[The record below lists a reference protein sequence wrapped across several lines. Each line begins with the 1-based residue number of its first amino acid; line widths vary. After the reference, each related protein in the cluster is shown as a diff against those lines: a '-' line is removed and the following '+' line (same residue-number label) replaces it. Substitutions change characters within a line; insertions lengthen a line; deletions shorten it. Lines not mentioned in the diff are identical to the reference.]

1 MGTSILSPSGV
12 KEFYDRFGARQD
24 RQAFYEDRALEDL
37 LVHADLPQARTIVEL
52 GCGTG
57 RLAKQILALSPHAT
71 YQGFEVS
78 ITMLKFARQALATFD
93 ARTSLHQLDPG
104 TVRLPV
110 PDRSVDRL
118 ISTYV
123 LDLLAP
129 GDIATFFQ
137 DALRILTP
145 GGRLCLVSLT
155 RGTSLLSRFIA
166 GVWSAIYNWRPA
178 LVGGC
183 RPIELLEYCG
193 PASWAIVRVHTIV
206 SWGIPSEVLVARPH
220 AA

>member
-1 MGTSILSPSGV
+1 MLSPSGV
-12 KEFYDRFGARQD
+12 KTFYDRFGARQD
-24 RQAFYEDRALEDL
+24 SQAFYEDRALEDL
-37 LVHADLPQARTIVEL
+37 LVHADLPEARTIVEF

-57 RLAKQILALSPHAT
+57 RLARQMLTRSPHAT
-71 YQGFEVS
+71 YQGFDVS
-78 ITMLKFARQALATFD
+78 TTMLTLASQALAAFE

-129 GDIATFFQ
+129 ADIATFFQ
-137 DALRILTP
+137 DAFRVLTP

-155 RGTSLLSRFIA
+155 KGSSLSSRFITRA
-166 GVWSAIYNWRPA
+166 WNAIFNWRPA

-183 RPIELLEYCG
+183 RPIELQEYCS
-193 PASWAIVRVHTIV
+193 PASWAIVRVHTLV